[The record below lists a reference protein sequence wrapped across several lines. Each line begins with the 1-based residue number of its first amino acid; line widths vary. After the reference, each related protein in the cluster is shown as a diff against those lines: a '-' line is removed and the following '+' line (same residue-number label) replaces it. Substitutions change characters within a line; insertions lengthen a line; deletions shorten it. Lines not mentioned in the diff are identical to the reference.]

1 MKKFLFLGIA
11 ATAML
16 ASCTKDEMVE
26 VNPQNAIGF
35 ETFVNKSTRVTDV
48 TTTNLEAFWV
58 YGWRTKETTT
68 ETTTE
73 QIFNAQA
80 VTANNGTCTYSPL
93 QYWVGGYN
101 YTFEAIAP
109 QSDNNSVTFNAA
121 NGASTITFVSNSETD
136 LIYAAGSQDLTSTTN
151 LTKTPEAVGLVF
163 NHLLSR
169 VKFSFV
175 NGFPEESDV
184 KLTVTNVKI
193 NNAGTTAIYTP
204 STGWAAATLFSD
216 VEFASTAVANIP
228 GEQSAETEHKYL
240 IPADIKNYTVSFTVE
255 MTQGGVTDTFNHT
268 VTLSTESTD
277 ALVLAAG
284 QSYDLTATLDA
295 QNINPNGDLFPI
307 EFTATVTPWGSF
319 TDVTIP

>member
-1 MKKFLFLGIA
+1 MKKFLFLSIA

-48 TTTNLEAFWV
+48 TTTNLEAFGV
-58 YGWRTKETTT
+58 YGWRTK

-109 QSDNNSVTFNAA
+109 QSGNNGVTFNAA
-121 NGASTITFVSNSETD
+121 KGASTITFVSDSETD
-136 LIYAAGSQDLTSTTN
+136 LIYATGSKDLTSTTN
-151 LTKTPEAVGLVF
+151 LTETPEAVGLVF

-175 NGFPEESDV
+175 NGFPAESDV
-184 KLTVTNVKI
+184 KLTVTDVKI
-193 NNAGTTAIYTP
+193 LSAGTTAICTP
-204 STGWAAATLFSD
+204 STKTWAAATASS
-216 VEFASTAVANIP
+216 VVNFASTNVVNIA
-228 GEQSAETEHKYL
+228 GTQSAETEHKYL

-255 MTQGGVTDTFNHT
+255 MTQGGVSDTFNHT
-268 VTLSTESTD
+268 VTLSTD
-277 ALVLAAG
+277 ALELEAG
-284 QSYDLTATLDA
+284 KSYDLTATLDA
-295 QNINPNGDLFPI
+295 QNINPDGDLFPI
-307 EFTATVTPWGSF
+307 VFTATVTPWGSF

>member
-11 ATAML
+11 ATAMF
-16 ASCTKDEMVE
+16 ASCTNDEMVE
-26 VNPQNAIGF
+26 MNPQSAIGF
-35 ETFVNKSTRVTDV
+35 ETFVDKSTRVTDV
-48 TTTNLEAFWV
+48 TTDNLTAFWV

-68 ETTTE
+68 E
-73 QIFNAQA
+73 QIFKAQA

-121 NGASTITFVSNSETD
+121 NGASTITFVSDSETD
-136 LIYAAGSQDLTSTTN
+136 LIYATESKDLTSTTN

-175 NGFPEESDV
+175 NGFPANSDV
-184 KLTVTNVKI
+184 KLTVTDVKI
-193 NNAGTTAIYTP
+193 NDAGTTAICIP
-204 STGWAAATLFSD
+204 STKTWNAATAFG
-216 VEFASTAVANIP
+216 VVNFASTAVANIP
-228 GEQSAETEHKYL
+228 GKESAETEHKYL
-240 IPADIKNYTVSFTVE
+240 IPADIKNYTVSFTVV
-255 MTQGGVTDTFNHT
+255 MTQGGVSDTFNHT
-268 VTLSTESTD
+268 VTLSTE
-277 ALVLAAG
+277 ALVLEAG
-284 QSYDLTATLDA
+284 KSYNLIATLDA